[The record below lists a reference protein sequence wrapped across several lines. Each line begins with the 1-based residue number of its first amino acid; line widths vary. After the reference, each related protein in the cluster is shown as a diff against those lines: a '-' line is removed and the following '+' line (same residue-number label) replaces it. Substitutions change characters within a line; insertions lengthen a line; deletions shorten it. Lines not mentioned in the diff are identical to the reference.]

1 MLNEIPTPNTHNRTM
16 ESKVKIHIDGNY
28 AFAIWK
34 RLQALGKTL
43 NWDKL
48 FQFIIRFLSDKV
60 DGISPFIDKTRCYYF
75 MGEAAWPD
83 EQRELFRRELSK
95 AGIGG
100 ILKPLKRVGNRFSDG
115 REGYKEDAMDC
126 LNSSYA
132 LLDAFVGPGVNL
144 IPSVQY
150 SYLVM
155 FAGDSDFAPTFDLLR
170 SIGIKVIVVYFDVD
184 KAHPATSE
192 NIIKMADYAISLES
206 AMYDRGDA
214 LAQSIFEPVRHI
226 TSSVNPLKQAE
237 TTTNMAETSDIDVGT
252 VKFIDARSN
261 AWGAIKGSEGDLHFY
276 VSDVKNKDSLYK
288 GCKVQFRVL
297 KRPLP
302 NDGTMSKG
310 MTNGKAAE
318 ILVLSKDVSIPQ
330 QSSVP
335 SGADDRAATASKLIS
350 KIELKELVTASTREN
365 GFALLAEVG
374 AAFKYKF
381 GCKPDRPLKEM
392 LADYPATFEFCY
404 TPAASVRVIA

>member
-1 MLNEIPTPNTHNRTM
+1 MLNEIPTTNTLNRTM
-16 ESKVKIHIDGNY
+16 ERKVKIHIDGNY
-28 AFAIWK
+28 AFGI
-34 RLQALGKTL
+34 RTYLQKMGKTL

-48 FQFIIRFLSDKV
+48 NQYICRFLSDKV
-60 DGISPFIDKTRCYYF
+60 DGISPFIDKAHSYYF
-75 MGEAAWPD
+75 MGEAAWYD
-83 EQRELFRRELSK
+83 EARENFRHELSL
-95 AGIGG
+95 AGIVG
-100 ILKPLKRVGNRFSDG
+100 IGRPLKFVGNRYSDG
-115 REGYKEDAMDC
+115 ASGYKEDASDL
-126 LNSSYA
+126 LNTSYA
-132 LLDAFVGPGVNL
+132 WLDAFVGTGTNV
-144 IPSVQY
+144 IPTVQY
-150 SYLVM
+150 DYLVM
-155 FAGDSDFAPTFDLLR
+155 FAGDSDFAANFDLFR

-184 KAHPATSE
+184 KSHPATSQK
-192 NIIKMADYAISLES
+192 IIELSDYAISLES

-261 AWGAIKGSEGDLHFY
+261 AWGIIESSKGYLHFN

-302 NDGTMSKG
+302 NDGTMPKG

-318 ILVLSKDVSIPQ
+318 ISVLSKDVSIPQ

>member
-1 MLNEIPTPNTHNRTM
+1 MLNKYPSPNTLNCTM
-16 ESKVKIHIDGNY
+16 ERKVKVHLDGNY
-28 AFAIWK
+28 VYHVWLHLHAMGFSIVWEAFFLFILSFIK
-34 RLQALGKTL
+34 EKHPDVNPVL
-43 NWDKL
+43 DK
-48 FQFIIRFLSDKV
+48 S
-60 DGISPFIDKTRCYYF
+60 ISYMFWGD
-75 MGEAAWPD
+75 AARPD
-83 EQRELFRRELSK
+83 SQREKLRHELLV
-95 AGIGG
+95 AGIDCKR
-100 ILKPLKRVGNRFSDG
+100 KPLKMVDNHIADG
-115 REGYKEDAMDC
+115 SKGVKEDGIDA
-126 LNSSYA
+126 LNIAHAFY
-132 LLDAFVGPGVNL
+132 DAFVGAGANT
-144 IPSVQY
+144 IPTAQY

-155 FAGDSDFAPTFDLLR
+155 FAGDSDFASTFDLLH
-170 SIGIKVIVVYFDVD
+170 SLGVKIIVVYFDTD
-184 KAHPATSE
+184 KVHCPTSE
-192 NIIKMADYAISLES
+192 LIIKQADYAISLES
-206 AMYDRGDA
+206 LLYDRGNA

-261 AWGAIKGSEGDLHFY
+261 AWGIIESSKGYLHFN

-302 NDGTMSKG
+302 NDGTMPKG
-310 MTNGKAAE
+310 MTNGKADE

-335 SGADDRAATASKLIS
+335 SGADDRAAAASKLIS

-392 LADYPATFEFCY
+392 LADYPATFEFCF